1 MEAQARW
8 NAVSESKVNFLK
20 HHKHLVK
27 VAVSLRAY
35 MNLNFAVTG
44 TVIHGTQ
51 MAKIIPRQRK
61 RNQVCNQAH
70 RLFHGRMRL
79 SKHTVRCPV
88 RRLVFLKVQHGMGRN
103 GCLEARM
110 VMDLARQQFL
120 LSQEQVAWDV
130 TLGVWGLDLLVVAAL
145 IALA

>member
-70 RLFHGRMRL
+70 RLFHGRMCL

-103 GCLEARM
+103 GCLEA
-110 VMDLARQQFL
+110 
-120 LSQEQVAWDV
+120 
-130 TLGVWGLDLLVVAAL
+130 
-145 IALA
+145 